1 MTAKL
6 SSDAI
11 EVGVVVRDV
20 DRCLEFYRDVL
31 GLSYVGDLDFGV
43 AHMWRFQAGTS
54 VVKLLLFREEPTGS
68 NPPGEV
74 TATGYRYM
82 SLFVSNIDDLVAEV
96 AQFGGTVAIPV
107 TEFQPGSRF
116 AFVEDPEGNRIEL
129 LDVAAAAA
137 GAPDGG

>member
-1 MTAKL
+1 MPAKL
-6 SSDAI
+6 SSEAI

-20 DRCLEFYRDVL
+20 DRSLAFYRDVL
-31 GLSYVGDLDFGV
+31 GLEYLGDLDFSI

-54 VVKLLLFREEPTGS
+54 VVKLLRFADEPAAS

-74 TATGYRYM
+74 SATGYRYL
-82 SLFVSNIDDLVAEV
+82 SLFVSNLEELVSECA
-96 AQFGGTVAIPV
+96 AFGATVAIPV

-129 LDVAAAAA
+129 LDVNL
-137 GAPDGG
+137 